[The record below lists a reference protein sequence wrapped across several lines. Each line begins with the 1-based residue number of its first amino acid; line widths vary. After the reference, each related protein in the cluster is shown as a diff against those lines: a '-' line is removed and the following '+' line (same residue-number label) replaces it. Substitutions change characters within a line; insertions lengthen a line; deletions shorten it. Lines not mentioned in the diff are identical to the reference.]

1 MDNRTSLWCRSW
13 MPWTCAA
20 HLFGPAPFK
29 EFHGL
34 RLLSLI
40 RTILGFG
47 LSILIY
53 DHFRASDQQNSD
65 WASNI
70 VFTLFISIGIT
81 IILSATIIIRSQDF
95 SPEALRPAGRALLAL
110 LIVGAFALLD
120 HLRYE
125 YSALGLVAGLI
136 FLWYIP
142 FTWTSM
148 VYWYLSPFGESKK
161 FPLLGPAVTAITVS
175 AVTMISFISGDD
187 GPLPVLAWI
196 GVNLAALFTS
206 LALAAAEAYIVR
218 PDIAR
223 RLNRAR
229 LT

>member
-1 MDNRTSLWCRSW
+1 
-13 MPWTCAA
+13 MPWVCAA
-20 HLFGPAPFK
+20 RLFGPAPFR

-53 DHFRASDQQNSD
+53 DHFRADDQQTSD
-65 WASNI
+65 WSVNI
-70 VFTLFISIGIT
+70 VFTIFISIGIT
-81 IILSATIIIRSQDF
+81 IILSAIIIVRRQDF
-95 SPEALRPAGRALLAL
+95 SADALRPAGRALLAL
-110 LIVGAFALLD
+110 VIVGAFALLD

-125 YSALGLVAGLI
+125 YSALGLVAGII
-136 FLWYIP
+136 FLWYVP
-142 FTWTSM
+142 FTLTST

-161 FPLLGPAVTAITVS
+161 FPLLGPAVTAVTVS

-187 GPLPVLAWI
+187 GPLPLLVWI

-206 LALAAAEAYIVR
+206 LALAAAEVHVAR

-223 RLNRAR
+223 RVAMRAAR
-229 LT
+229 V

>member
-1 MDNRTSLWCRSW
+1 MEDRTSFWCRSW
-13 MPWTCAA
+13 MPWICAA
-20 HLFGPAPFK
+20 RLFGPAPFR

-34 RLLSLI
+34 RLLSLL
-40 RTILGFG
+40 RTIIGFG

-53 DHFRASDQQNSD
+53 DHFRAGDQQTSD

-70 VFTLFISIGIT
+70 TFTIFLSIGIT
-81 IILSATIIIRSQDF
+81 LILSAIIIIRSQDF
-95 SPEALRPAGRALLAL
+95 SPDALRPAGRALLAA
-110 LIVGAFALLD
+110 LIVGGFALLD

-142 FTWTSM
+142 FTMTST
-148 VYWYLSPFGESKK
+148 VYWFLSPFGESRR

-187 GPLPVLAWI
+187 GPLPVLIWI
-196 GVNLAALFTS
+196 GVNLAALLTS
-206 LALAAAEAYIVR
+206 LALAAAEVY
-218 PDIAR
+218 IAR
-223 RLNRAR
+223 RDLAHRPSRAR

>member
-1 MDNRTSLWCRSW
+1 MDNSTGFWHRPW
-13 MPWTCAA
+13 MPWICAA
-20 HLFGPAPFK
+20 RLFGPAPFK
-29 EFHGL
+29 EFRGL
-34 RLLSLI
+34 RLLSLL
-40 RTILGFG
+40 RTILGFA

-53 DHFRASDQQNSD
+53 DHFRAGDQQTSD
-65 WASNI
+65 LASNI
-70 VFTLFISIGIT
+70 VFTMFISIGIT
-81 IILSATIIIRSQDF
+81 IILSVIITIRSQDF

-125 YSALGLVAGLI
+125 YSALGLVASLI

-175 AVTMISFISGDD
+175 AVTVISFISGDD
-187 GPLPVLAWI
+187 GPLPLLIWI

-206 LALAAAEAYIVR
+206 LALAAAEVYIAR

-223 RLNRAR
+223 RLAMPG
-229 LT
+229 